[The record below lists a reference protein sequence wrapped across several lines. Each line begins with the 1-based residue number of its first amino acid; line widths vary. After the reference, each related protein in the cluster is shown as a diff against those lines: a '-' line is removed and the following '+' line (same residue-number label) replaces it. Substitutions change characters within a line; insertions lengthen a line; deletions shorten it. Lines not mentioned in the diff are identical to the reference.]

1 MPGAAIMAKILVI
14 DDEETVHLICRA
26 YLTKAGHTIE
36 TAFDG
41 PEGIAKAR
49 TFAPDLILL
58 DINMPKMS
66 GFDVADALKKDAE
79 TSGIPIFMMT
89 SLKQETNIQR
99 GYGLGIEEYIT
110 KPANMEHLKLRIEKF
125 LSSRK

>member
-1 MPGAAIMAKILVI
+1 MGKILVI
-14 DDEETVHLICRA
+14 DDDETVHLICRA
-26 YLTKAGHTIE
+26 YLTKAGHTVE

-41 PEGIAKAR
+41 PEGIEKAKS
-49 TFAPDLILL
+49 FAPDLILL

-66 GFDVADALKKDAE
+66 GFDTAKALKEVEE
-79 TSGIPIFMMT
+79 TKNIPIFMLT
-89 SLKQETNIQR
+89 SLKQESNIQR

-125 LSSRK
+125 LSGRK

>member
-1 MPGAAIMAKILVI
+1 MAKILVI
-14 DDEETVHLICRA
+14 DDDETMHLILRA
-26 YLTKAGHTIE
+26 YLTKAGHE
-36 TAFDG
+36 VQTASDG
-41 PEGIAKAR
+41 PEGIEKAK
-49 TFAPDLILL
+49 TFKPELLLL

-66 GFDVADALKKDAE
+66 GFDVAKSLKDDTATKD
-79 TSGIPIFMMT
+79 IPIFMLT